1 MKPTVGKNDSTA
13 GQGNRVISRYQGTL
27 TIKDPKRAKA
37 ARKVVMRDPGWSGTG
52 TVKAS
57 SARSFSKRGK

>member
-27 TIKDPKRAKA
+27 TIKDPERRKE
-37 ARKVVMRDPGWSGTG
+37 ARRVVMKDPGWSGTG

-57 SARSFSKRGK
+57 SARSFSRKG